1 MTHSTDDVPIRSDR
15 IVSLG
20 AARASRPS
28 PAIHHK
34 PALARQLRPSIEGNP
49 SGPFTARD
57 EPQPVDY
64 EPVKLQ
70 AAPRANLLASWPAPT
85 ISPWAPAELND
96 GPERAHLENTQG
108 RPAVGEVLLLGSG
121 DGLFFRPE
129 GGQKAYWVAFS
140 KVRTLALTRP
150 LALVAPPSSADE
162 LRRRYRLVLADGLVK
177 EGESA
182 GAVRTESAL
191 FLYPPTGESA
201 VTRLLVPAAQVR
213 SFDWAE
219 SARGP
224 LGLGLKDIEMPA
236 APPEALLAP
245 AQILTSIPALLEAL
259 DAVGRNPI
267 RRLGEVLVELRIL
280 TPAQLEQA
288 LDRQRV
294 ERHRCRKHVSLGAVL
309 VEMGAVKSDQLKAV
323 LIQKLGI
330 LRVDVRSFVADP
342 EALRLVPR
350 AHCHRHRLMP
360 LCLDA
365 HGRLVVAMDNPMSS
379 EGLEAVRF
387 TSGRRAVAVLANWS
401 DMSAALGSRDVW
413 AAHALLGANAQ
424 AAPKPNVD
432 GSVSDLIEFDLAGV
446 HELTS
451 RLTLETPAAGE
462 AESADVVREGDSTL
476 VRLVNKILLDAM
488 ESGASDIHF
497 ESALDKRPTKIRM
510 RRDGVLSDYAE
521 VPARFR
527 SAIVSRIK
535 IMANLDIAEHRKHQD
550 GKIDFSRFG
559 PAKLELRVAII
570 PTANGLESVILRL
583 LASAVPL
590 SAEKLCLDARVLAR
604 LRQVVEKP
612 HGLLLVCGPTGSGK
626 TTTLHSLMSMI
637 NTPERKI
644 WTAEDP
650 VEITQEGLSQVQVNA
665 KIGWTFT
672 EALRSLLRADPDVIM
687 IGEMRDRETAQTAVE
702 ASLTGHL
709 VLSTLHTN
717 SAPET
722 VARLLDLGV
731 DSFKFGDS
739 LLGVLAQRLV
749 RRVCPACSKPVVLG
763 EEELARIALEYADGG
778 VPDPSAVVAG
788 WRERL
793 GHEGRLVTARGE
805 GCDECGGS
813 GYKGR
818 LGLHEF
824 MGMTAPLRKLVHRR
838 GEPEAIR
845 ERALV
850 EGMRTLRQDGIEKA
864 LMGLTTLQQVRAACG

>member
-1 MTHSTDDVPIRSDR
+1 MAHSTDDGSIRSNR
-15 IVSLG
+15 VVSLR
-20 AARASRPS
+20 AARAARSS
-28 PAIHHK
+28 PAARHE
-34 PALARQLRPSIEGNP
+34 PAMERAPDLPFDECPSVP
-49 SGPFTARD
+49 LTAPI
-57 EPQPVDY
+57 EPQPVDH
-64 EPVKLQ
+64 EPVKSP
-70 AAPRANLLASWPAPT
+70 ATPRANLLASWPAPT

-96 GPERAHLENTQG
+96 GPERAHLESAQG
-108 RPAVGEVLLLGSG
+108 RSATGEIVLLGSG

-129 GGQKAYWVAFS
+129 GGQKAVWVAIS
-140 KVRTLALTRP
+140 KVRSLALTRP
-150 LALVAPPSSADE
+150 LSLVAPPSHADE
-162 LRRRYRLVLADGLVK
+162 LRRRYRLVLANGLVR

-191 FLYPPTGESA
+191 FLYPPTGGSA
-201 VTRLLVPAAQVR
+201 VTRLLFPAAQVR

-219 SARGP
+219 NARP
-224 LGLGLKDIEMPA
+224 PLRLGLDDIEIPA
-236 APPEALLAP
+236 APPAAP
-245 AQILTSIPALLEAL
+245 SARAQILTSVPALLAAL

-267 RRLGEVLVELRIL
+267 RRLGEVLVELHIL

-288 LDRQRV
+288 LERQRV
-294 ERHRCRKHVSLGAVL
+294 ERQRCRRHVPLGAVL
-309 VEMGAVKSDQLKAV
+309 IEMGVVTSDQLKAV

-330 LRVDVRSFVADP
+330 LRVDVRNFVADP

-350 AHCHRHRLMP
+350 AHCYRHRLMP

-365 HGRLVVAMDNPMSS
+365 QGRLVVAMDNPMSS

-387 TSGRRAVAVLANWS
+387 TSGRRAIAVLANWS
-401 DMSAALGSRDVW
+401 DMSAALGARDLW
-413 AAHALLGANAQ
+413 ATDAPLEAEAQ
-424 AAPKPNVD
+424 AASKPNVD
-432 GSVSDLIEFDLAGV
+432 ASVSDLIDFDLAGV

-451 RLTLETPAAGE
+451 RLTLETPATGE
-462 AESADVVREGDSTL
+462 AESADIARESDSTL
-476 VRLVNKILLDAM
+476 VRLVNKVILDAM

-497 ESALDKRPTKIRM
+497 ESAPGKGPTRIRM

-535 IMANLDIAEHRKHQD
+535 IMASLDIAERRKHQD

-583 LASAVPL
+583 LASTGPL
-590 SAEKLCLDARVLAR
+590 PVDKLCLNAGVLAR
-604 LRQVVEKP
+604 LRQIVEKP

-626 TTTLHSLMSMI
+626 TTTLHSLMAMI

-672 EALRSLLRADPDVIM
+672 EALRALLRADPDVIM

-731 DSFKFGDS
+731 DPFKFGDA

-749 RRVCPACSKPVVLG
+749 RRVCPACATPVELG
-763 EEELARIALEYADGG
+763 EEEIARIALEYADGG
-778 VPDPSAVVAG
+778 APDPSAVVAG

-793 GHEGRLVTARGE
+793 GHEGRLLTARGE

-824 MGMTAPLRKLVHRR
+824 MGMTATLRKIIHRR
-838 GEPEAIR
+838 GEPEAVR
-845 ERALV
+845 ERALA

>member
-1 MTHSTDDVPIRSDR
+1 MTHSTDDVLIRSDR
-15 IVSLG
+15 IVSINVAG
-20 AARASRPS
+20 ARRSMASV
-28 PAIHHK
+28 HHK
-34 PALARQLRPSIEGNP
+34 PASALQLQPSPGDSP
-49 SGPFTARD
+49 SGPFAARD
-57 EPQPVDY
+57 EPQLVEC

-70 AAPRANLLASWPAPT
+70 AVPRSNLLACWPAPP

-96 GPERAHLENTQG
+96 GPERAYLENAQG
-108 RPAVGEVLLLGSG
+108 CSVTGEVPLLGMG
-121 DGLFFRPE
+121 DGLFFRPD
-129 GGQKAYWVAFS
+129 GGQKASWVAYS
-140 KVRTLALTRP
+140 RVRSLALTRP
-150 LALVAPPSSADE
+150 LALIAPPSGADE
-162 LRRRYRLVLADGLVK
+162 LRHRYRLVLTNGVVK

-182 GAVRTESAL
+182 GVVRTESAL

-219 SARGP
+219 SARRSVQ
-224 LGLGLKDIEMPA
+224 LGLQDVEMLADPPA
-236 APPEALLAP
+236 APLGRER
-245 AQILTSIPALLEAL
+245 ILTTVPALLEAL
-259 DAVGRNPI
+259 DEVRRRPI

-280 TPAQLEQA
+280 TRVQLDLALMRQA
-288 LDRQRV
+288 MARR
-294 ERHRCRKHVSLGAVL
+294 RGRKHEPLGEVL
-309 VEMGAVKSDQLKAV
+309 LAMGAVKSDQLKAA

-330 LRVDVRSFVADP
+330 LRVNVHSLVADP
-342 EALRLVPR
+342 EALRLVPY
-350 AHCHRHRLMP
+350 AHCHRHRLIP
-360 LCLDA
+360 LCLDKQ
-365 HGRLVVAMDNPMSS
+365 GRLVVAMDNPMSS

-387 TSGRRAVAVLANWS
+387 TSGRRAVSVLANWR
-401 DMSAALGSRDVW
+401 DINAALGSRDAW
-413 AAHALLGANAQ
+413 TTRALLGADAQ
-424 AAPKPNVD
+424 AAPK
-432 GSVSDLIEFDLAGV
+432 SDADSSASDSIDFDLTGV
-446 HELTS
+446 HDLMS
-451 RLTLETPAAGE
+451 RLTLETHAVGE
-462 AESADVVREGDSTL
+462 VQSEDVVRESDSTL
-476 VRLVNKILLDAM
+476 VRLVNKVILDAM

-497 ESALDKRPTKIRM
+497 ESAPGTRPTRIRM

-535 IMANLDIAEHRKHQD
+535 IMASLDIAEHRKHQD

-559 PAKLELRVAII
+559 TAKLELRVAII
-570 PTANGLESVILRL
+570 PTANGMESVILRL
-583 LASAVPL
+583 LASAAPL
-590 SAEKLCLDARVLAR
+590 LPEKLCLDAGVLAR

-626 TTTLHSLMSMI
+626 TTTLHSLISMI

-650 VEITQEGLSQVQVNA
+650 VEITQEGLSQVQVNS
-665 KIGWTFT
+665 KIGWSFG

-709 VLSTLHTN
+709 VFSTLHTN

-722 VARLLDLGV
+722 VVRLLDLGV
-731 DSFKFGDS
+731 DPFKFGDS

-749 RRVCPACSKPVVLG
+749 RRVCPACSKPVALG
-763 EEELARIALEYADGG
+763 DEEVARIALEHADGG
-778 VPDPSAVVAG
+778 VLDPSAVVAG

-793 GHEGRLVTARGE
+793 RYDGRLFTARGE

-818 LGLHEF
+818 LALHEY
-824 MGMTAPLRKLVHRR
+824 MGMSTPLRKLIHRR
-838 GEPEAIR
+838 GELEAVR

>member
-1 MTHSTDDVPIRSDR
+1 M
-15 IVSLG
+15 
-20 AARASRPS
+20 
-28 PAIHHK
+28 
-34 PALARQLRPSIEGNP
+34 
-49 SGPFTARD
+49 
-57 EPQPVDY
+57 
-64 EPVKLQ
+64 KLQ
-70 AAPRANLLASWPAPT
+70 AVPRANLLATWPAPT

-96 GPERAHLENTQG
+96 APERAHLENTQG
-108 RPAVGEVLLLGSG
+108 HPATGEVLLLGAG

-140 KVRTLALTRP
+140 KVRSLALTRP
-150 LALVAPPSSADE
+150 LALAAPPSRADD
-162 LRRRYRLVLADGLVK
+162 LRRRYRLVLADGLLK

-182 GAVRTESAL
+182 GMVRTESAL

-219 SARGP
+219 SARRP
-224 LGLGLKDIEMPA
+224 LGLGLQDIETPTDPA
-236 APPEALLAP
+236 AAPLARE
-245 AQILTSIPALLEAL
+245 QILTSVSALLKAL
-259 DAVGRNPI
+259 DAVRRKPI

-280 TPAQLEQA
+280 TPVQLDLA
-288 LDRQRV
+288 LMRQRLA
-294 ERHRCRKHVSLGAVL
+294 RHRCHKHVPLGEVL
-309 VEMGAVKSDQLKAV
+309 LAMGALKSDQLRAA

-330 LRVDVRSFVADP
+330 LRVDVRSLVADP
-342 EALRLVPR
+342 EVLRLVPY

-365 HGRLVVAMDNPMSS
+365 QGRLVVAMDNPMSS

-387 TSGRRAVAVLANWS
+387 TSGRRAVSVLANWR
-401 DMSAALGSRDVW
+401 DIRAALGSRDAW
-413 AAHALLGANAQ
+413 AAHVLLGADAQ
-424 AAPKPNVD
+424 AAPKANVD
-432 GSVSDLIEFDLAGV
+432 GSVSDSIDFDLTGV
-446 HELTS
+446 HELMS

-462 AESADVVREGDSTL
+462 AQSADSVRESDSTL
-476 VRLVNKILLDAM
+476 VRLVNKIILDAM
-488 ESGASDIHF
+488 EGGASDIHF
-497 ESALDKRPTKIRM
+497 ESVPGKRPTRVRM

-535 IMANLDIAEHRKHQD
+535 IMANLDIAERRKHQD

-570 PTANGLESVILRL
+570 PTANGLESVSLRL
-583 LASAVPL
+583 LSSAAPL
-590 SAEKLCLDARVLAR
+590 PAEKLCLDAGVLAR
-604 LRQVVEKP
+604 LRQAVEKP

-665 KIGWTFT
+665 KVGWTFA

-709 VLSTLHTN
+709 VFSTLHTN

-722 VARLLDLGV
+722 VARLLDLGI
-731 DSFKFGDS
+731 DPFKFGDS

-749 RRVCPACSKPVVLG
+749 RRVCPACSMSVALG
-763 EEELARIALEYADGG
+763 HEEVARIAVEYAEGA
-778 VPDPSAVVAG
+778 VLDPSAVVAG

-793 GHEGRLVTARGE
+793 GHEGRLFAARGE

-813 GYKGR
+813 GYRGR

-824 MGMTAPLRKLVHRR
+824 MGMTAPLRKLIHQR
-838 GEPEAIR
+838 GEPEAVR
-845 ERALV
+845 ERALL

-864 LMGLTTLQQVRAACG
+864 LMGLTTLQQVRAASG